1 MIKVKIIKFRKIL
14 LLVCFSIGF
23 KVLFVLLMISKNGSI
38 SFDCIILFF
47 MLFPTALISILLLS
61 VSYFFSF
68 TL

>member
-23 KVLFVLLMISKNGSI
+23 KVLFVLLMISKNESI
-38 SFDCIILFF
+38 SFDCMILFF
-47 MLFPTALISILLLS
+47 ILFPTALICILLLS